1 MVTRRSRIIYGAT
14 VIGPFPEPRIV
25 KAGKDMPIQ
34 ATVQGPVQ
42 RHAVRAALVPQ
53 RVTEIRDLR
62 RIFYEVAIDIRFHT
76 GVFKNRTGFDP
87 VATDKEIMP
96 GLQARHPSPL
106 GLNIVVLDKTDG
118 RFHIVQ
124 EKFRIDTGRI
134 HDAIVEIKRERT
146 IIAAFAVGSALALAG
161 TSFQSI
167 FKNPLVSPDLL
178 GVSNGAGFGAAL
190 AIILSSS
197 NFLIQIL
204 AFVFGII
211 SVSITY
217 LISRAYKAGGI
228 LVLVLSGVA
237 ISAFF
242 NALISCI
249 KFVADPQDKLPEII
263 YWLMGSLSSV
273 TIDKL
278 IMITIPFV
286 IGIIIL
292 LLLRWQMNI
301 LAMGDEEAQSLG
313 LNPTRIRLLII
324 AGCTLL
330 TSAAVSISGIIGW
343 IGLIIPHMARMIVGP
358 DNRILIPAS
367 LSLGASFLLLVD
379 NISRAVIPIEI
390 PIGILT
396 SVIGVPIF
404 LYLLKRGYSE
414 WS

>member
-1 MVTRRSRIIYGAT
+1 MDSQNKEVITFLLLVILPIILFFASFL
-14 VIGPFPEPRIV
+14 IGRYPISPVDVVKTILSPIFPQLKVSQTITTIV
-25 KAGKDMPIQ
+25 
-34 ATVQGPVQ
+34 
-42 RHAVRAALVPQ
+42 L
-53 RVTEIRDLR
+53 EIRLPR
-62 RIFYEVAIDIRFHT
+62 
-76 GVFKNRTGFDP
+76 
-87 VATDKEIMP
+87 
-96 GLQARHPSPL
+96 
-106 GLNIVVLDKTDG
+106 
-118 RFHIVQ
+118 
-124 EKFRIDTGRI
+124 
-134 HDAIVEIKRERT
+134 

-263 YWLMGSLSSV
+263 YWLMGSLASV

-278 IMITIPFV
+278 IMIVIPFV

-292 LLLRWQMNI
+292 IVLRWQMNI